1 MATPICEIDGSAFGD
16 PARFRVEIAER
27 CEPVIARNLVSDW
40 PVLRAAETSPQA
52 LRAYLGR
59 FAEGSR
65 VEIFV
70 GAPEI
75 SGRYAYGE
83 RLEGF
88 NFERR
93 ELDLLGALDHVL
105 DSAAQPD
112 SPSYY
117 AGSLDTD
124 RFLPGF
130 SKENRVA
137 AVPPTTS
144 PRIWIGNASEVA
156 CHNDTFDNIAAVVA
170 GRRRF
175 TIYPPDAIADLY
187 IGPIDHTMAG
197 RPTSLAAASR
207 SFDARYPRFEKARGQ
222 AMTAEL
228 GPGDAIYIPKLWWHQ
243 VEATAPFNILVNYWW
258 DAFSQGPDAPYT
270 SMMLAMIAIAE
281 RPAAER
287 AAWRAYFDH
296 YVFRPEGHP
305 LAHLPEA
312 QHGILGPVR
321 SNYGRIRALVMQM
334 LRGG

>member
-1 MATPICEIDGSAFGD
+1 MVTPLREIDGASFGD
-16 PARFRVEIAER
+16 LARFRVEVAEH

-40 PVLRAAETSPQA
+40 PVLRAANASPRA
-52 LRAYLGR
+52 LRDYLGR
-59 FAEGSR
+59 FAEGSM
-65 VEIFV
+65 VGTFI

-75 SGRYAYGE
+75 SGRYSYGE

-93 ELDLLGALDHVL
+93 DLALLDALDHVL
-105 DSAAQPD
+105 RSAAQPD
-112 SPSYY
+112 APTYY

-130 SKENRVA
+130 SAENRVA
-137 AVPPTTS
+137 AVPPTIA
-144 PRIWIGNASEVA
+144 PRIWIGNAGLVE
-156 CHNDTFDNIAAVVA
+156 CHNDTFDNIAIVVA

-175 TIYPPDAIADLY
+175 TLYPPDAIADLY

-207 SFDARYPRFEKARGQ
+207 SFDPRYPRFEKVRGL
-222 AMTAEL
+222 AMAAEL

-270 SMMLAMIAIAE
+270 SLMLALIAIAE
-281 RPAAER
+281 RPPAER
-287 AAWRAYFDH
+287 AAWRALFDH
-296 YVFRPEGHP
+296 YVFRPDGHP

-321 SNYGRIRALVMQM
+321 SNYGRIRAIVMQM
-334 LRGG
+334 LRGA